1 MPARSLRR
9 LIVFSACVAV
19 LCSPVL
25 AQKISIGVVG
35 GGALTDGFG
44 TQFFP
49 FEFPPGVTPDALG
62 ERDFA
67 SSKDYL
73 IGGTLEY
80 RFTPHL
86 SVEGDGIFRELHM
99 ARAAVLI
106 DGTLNS
112 VSPSP
117 VITWEFPILAKYRT
131 QRWKVNPFIEAGPSF
146 RTAGNLN
153 GTDPSHIG
161 VTGGL
166 GIELNVHGIKI
177 APTVRYT
184 HWERDPGR
192 YRPFTDPNQ
201 FELILGLSHETKS
214 AWRPSGEHFSL
225 GVALG
230 TNLTGDWPT
239 VEVGVPDD
247 FENPPT
253 RISSGPRKLIVGP
266 SAEVKFPRHI
276 SVEADALYHLISQ
289 SYTSDLPDGTVNHY
303 TGDAVTWEF
312 PVLAKY
318 RFQLGSFKPFLGAGP
333 SFRLP
338 QVLGDASNYGVV
350 TAAGLQF
357 STRYLNITP
366 SIRYTHWSSN
376 GPFGGPVRNQTALL
390 VGISF

>member
-1 MPARSLRR
+1 MPALSLRR
-9 LIVFSACVAV
+9 LIPLAACLGA
-19 LCSPVL
+19 LCSPIFG
-25 AQKISIGVVG
+25 QRISVGVVG

-49 FEFPPGVTPDALG
+49 FDFPPGVTPDALG

-80 RFTPHL
+80 HFTPHL

-99 ARAAVLI
+99 TRAAVLI

-112 VSPSP
+112 ISPSP
-117 VITWEFPILAKYRT
+117 VITWEFPVLAKYRT

-153 GTDPSHIG
+153 GTNPSHIG
-161 VTGGL
+161 ATAGL
-166 GIELNVHGIKI
+166 GVEMNVHGIRI
-177 APTVRYT
+177 APGVRYT
-184 HWERDPGR
+184 HWEREPGSR
-192 YRPFTDPNQ
+192 RPFTEPNQ
-201 FELILGLSHETKS
+201 IELILGISHQAKS
-214 AWRPSGEHFSL
+214 VWRPSGDHFSL

-247 FENPPT
+247 LINPPA

-276 SVEADALYHLISQ
+276 SVEADALYHLISR
-289 SYTSDLPDGTVNHY
+289 SYTSAVDHY
-303 TGDAVTWEF
+303 TYDAVTWEF

-318 RFQLGSFKPFLGAGP
+318 RFQLGSFKPFVGAGP

-338 QVLGDASNYGVV
+338 QVLGDTSTYGVV

-357 STRYLNITP
+357 SIRYLNIAP
-366 SIRYTHWSSN
+366 SIRYTHWSPN
-376 GPFGGPVRNQTALL
+376 GDFGGPVRNQTALL